1 VNPIVDLQPAIGN
14 RAVQRIPQS
23 DAEEL
28 EARPTAATS
37 PRLAHDFSRIP
48 LYPPAVNLRQLNSAI
63 NKPEDESERQSNRI
77 SGQVIQMPGAQFG
90 RAAVGAGGVRSF
102 QTEQPDDNHER
113 SDTRHIG
120 RSDLSRSAVPPI
132 VYEVLRSPGKSLDAA
147 VRAFMEPRF
156 AYDFSQVRVHTDAKA
171 AESACA
177 VNALAY
183 TVGRDLVF
191 GEGQYAPGAP
201 GARRLL
207 AHELTHVVQ
216 QHAVGKVEPTFIGGP
231 SDRFER
237 EADDVSTTIA
247 DMGLAP
253 VGASSASIEVVANP
267 SMLAGAIQRQTPRAE
282 EVTRQEEEVWPQ
294 VEEVSSDK
302 PLTKLARD
310 PRKAHLKW
318 QRLSKEDRFTVQ
330 KEMERFYGKTFADR
344 FLEIAQHG
352 KPQFGVKYFQ
362 PGTGPTPEKL
372 NEGLWRFMG
381 MEITGAADIS
391 VQLWVYPSGDITRR
405 DVSTRAK
412 KEEEPTEIV
421 EPPKSL
427 REKFEDIKHW
437 LWLAMGDFDTNVA
450 SLESNPSGADRPPIE
465 KSYRTVDGLMRQLLD
480 LEDEAEHADDQSLA
494 DEITAEYVNASHQL
508 NDINNRYKAFLKK

>member
-1 VNPIVDLQPAIGN
+1 MRTLLQKQNQAQKPVSSRLARLQIATTAPDHGVNRIVDLRPAIGN
-14 RAVQRIPQS
+14 RAVQRLPQTR
-23 DAEEL
+23 AEEL

-37 PRLAHDFSRIP
+37 PRIAHDFSRIP
-48 LYPPAVNLRQLNSAI
+48 LY
-63 NKPEDESERQSNRI
+63 
-77 SGQVIQMPGAQFG
+77 
-90 RAAVGAGGVRSF
+90 
-102 QTEQPDDNHER
+102 ER
-113 SDTRHIG
+113 SDTRRIG
-120 RSDLSRSAVPPI
+120 RSDLGRIAIPPI
-132 VYEVLRSPGKSLDAA
+132 VHEVLRSPGKSLNAA

-171 AESACA
+171 AESARA

-191 GEGQYAPGAP
+191 GEGQYVPGAP
-201 GARRLL
+201 GGRRLL

-216 QHAVGKVEPTFIGGP
+216 QHAVGKVEPSFIGAP

-237 EADDVSTTIA
+237 EADDVSTAIA
-247 DMGLAP
+247 ETGLAP
-253 VGASSASIEVVANP
+253 VGASSASIEAVANP
-267 SMLAGAIQRQTPRAE
+267 SMLAGAIQRQTPRVE

-294 VEEVSSDK
+294 VEAVSSDN

-318 QRLSKEDRFTVQ
+318 QRLSKEDRFNVHKQ
-330 KEMERFYGKTFADR
+330 MERFYGKTFADR

-381 MEITGAADIS
+381 MEIAGAADIS

-427 REKFEDIKHW
+427 REKFEDIKHS

-450 SLESNPSGADRPPIE
+450 LLESNPPGADRPPIE
-465 KSYRTVDGLMRQLLD
+465 KSYRTVEGWMRQLLD
-480 LEDEAEHADDQSLA
+480 LEDEAEHVDDQSLA

-508 NDINNRYKAFLKK
+508 DDINNRYKALLKK